1 MVYYSSGSACPF
13 PRRANVTTASA
24 IATPIAEPN
33 AATLA
38 SAICKN
44 QVSGS
49 YITLPIFFSFIEII
63 IIFDFY
69 DTMFM
74 SEIPSKKFFF
84 FFRIIIFQIRR

>member
-1 MVYYSSGSACPF
+1 LVLLLYSSGSGCPF
-13 PRRANVTTASA
+13 PRRANVTIASA
-24 IATPIAEPN
+24 TATPIAEPN

-49 YITLPIFFSFIEII
+49 YITLPIFFGFIEII

-69 DTMFM
+69 DTNFE
-74 SEIPSKKFFF
+74 SENT
-84 FFRIIIFQIRR
+84 